1 MSGDVIRKCFCWS
14 PAPVSASHHR
24 EVHSEMN
31 VGPPITSSELAH
43 CSRFCFNDGVCIGC
57 FRDVFG
63 LAQCLGCVCP
73 TELWTGERCELRIG
87 TANYQEAVSSPNVSF
102 VFAWLFAVLTVLLC
116 GILVCVYFREKRSA
130 LFAFRMSQLQESSS
144 CTPSPPS
151 PLPTSTF
158 PPAPPVST

>member
-1 MSGDVIRKCFCWS
+1 
-14 PAPVSASHHR
+14 
-24 EVHSEMN
+24 MN

-87 TANYQEAVSSPNVSF
+87 TASYYGAVPPPTVSF
-102 VFAWLFAVLTVLLC
+102 VLAWLFAVLTVLLC
-116 GILVCVYFREKRSA
+116 GILVFVYYRKKQSA

-144 CTPSPPS
+144 YNPPS

-158 PPAPPVST
+158 PPPPPVST